1 MFETGVVVGPR
12 GLEFEYQQT
21 WAHQFW
27 DSSVQHESQT
37 WKKFK
42 FECALTKLNSYQF
55 EGFGSREGFQKDRGS
70 PED

>member
-1 MFETGVVVGPR
+1 MPIQAGLMMPYFRLSSAYSGWFVSARRLIRPVFETGVVVGPR

-37 WKKFK
+37 
-42 FECALTKLNSYQF
+42 
-55 EGFGSREGFQKDRGS
+55 
-70 PED
+70 